1 MDILEKLY
9 KNNNN
14 NKNGKLMELYKQFYL
29 IKCELMI
36 LRIDWLWTLLIVLIT
51 PLTLL
56 LLLYYITGDS
66 SQSSRYYLLTGNMVM
81 SLTTGTMLTLGQ
93 ELGILK
99 QVRGFDYYITLKVRK
114 IQLIFAYIVRTT
126 ILTLPSMFVIF
137 IVGKYFLDIPINI
150 HLSLILVVLFSGLSL
165 SAIGGFIG
173 LYARDASQASII
185 TQVIQPIFVFCAPVF
200 IPVSKM
206 PNFMFYISRFIPT
219 TYVAS
224 ALRDS
229 CKGIYDIRSIL
240 ILFMLSLISIIL
252 IETKMD
258 WRS

>member
-14 NKNGKLMELYKQFYL
+14 IKNGKLMELYKQFYL

-114 IQLIFAYIVRTT
+114 Y
-126 ILTLPSMFVIF
+126 S
-137 IVGKYFLDIPINI
+137 
-150 HLSLILVVLFSGLSL
+150 
-165 SAIGGFIG
+165 
-173 LYARDASQASII
+173 
-185 TQVIQPIFVFCAPVF
+185 
-200 IPVSKM
+200 
-206 PNFMFYISRFIPT
+206 
-219 TYVAS
+219 
-224 ALRDS
+224 
-229 CKGIYDIRSIL
+229 
-240 ILFMLSLISIIL
+240 
-252 IETKMD
+252 
-258 WRS
+258 

>member
-1 MDILEKLY
+1 MDILKNLY
-9 KNNNN
+9 EKNNNI
-14 NKNGKLMELYKQFYL
+14 KNGKIMEWYKQFYL
-29 IKCELMI
+29 IKSELMI

-51 PLTLL
+51 PLSLL
-56 LLLYYITGDS
+56 ILLYYIMGES
-66 SQSSRYYLLTGNMVM
+66 SQDYKYYLLTGNMVM

-99 QVRGFDYYITLKVRK
+99 QVRGFDYYSTLKVKK
-114 IQLIFAYIVRTT
+114 IQLIFSYIVRTT
-126 ILTLPSMFVIF
+126 IMTLPSIFVIF

-150 HLSLILVVLFSGLSL
+150 HPSLILVILFSGLSL

-173 LYARDASQASII
+173 IYARDASQASII

-200 IPVSKM
+200 IPASKM
-206 PNFMFYISRFIPT
+206 PKFMFYISRVMPT

-229 CKGIYDIRSIL
+229 CRGIYDIKSIL
-240 ILFMLSLISIIL
+240 ILFILSLISIVL
-252 IETKMD
+252 IETKID
-258 WRS
+258 WRN